1 MKILL
6 IGYGNPGRL
15 DDGLGPALA
24 ERFQQAEPAPE
35 KFPFAGASAVA
46 KAMADRRT
54 TGRKLATLRSVPPAL
69 TIETN
74 YQLNVED
81 AAQIAEVDVV
91 IFADASTDA
100 EPPFTFSPVIAE
112 EGGLSFSSH
121 SVSAPQLMG
130 MVRDLFHAEPKA
142 YMLAIR
148 GYEFNEFGEMLSEK
162 AKENLDRAVDFLKTQ
177 LLVMAGEK

>member
-24 ERFQQAEPAPE
+24 ERFQGLE
-35 KFPFAGASAVA
+35 K
-46 KAMADRRT
+46 
-54 TGRKLATLRSVPPAL
+54 L

-91 IFADASTDA
+91 VFADASTDA
-100 EPPFTFSPVIAE
+100 EPPFTFSPVVAE

-148 GYEFNEFGEMLSEK
+148 GYDFNEFGETLSEQAK
-162 AKENLDRAVDFLKTQ
+162 ANLDQAVDFLEQWIKEECN
-177 LLVMAGEK
+177 G